1 MTQDESA
8 LLQDVG
14 EVLQGVPTDTVLA
27 VLAKLM
33 AATIAYGASDI
44 EEADALVE
52 SLDGRLRL
60 GVRQNWDALRQVR
73 FEATC
78 GGRA

>member
-1 MTQDESA
+1 MTPDESA
-8 LLQDVG
+8 LLQEVG
-14 EVLQGVPTDTVLA
+14 EVLHGVPTDTVLA

-44 EEADALVE
+44 EEADALVA
-52 SLDGRLRL
+52 SLDDRLKR
-60 GVRQNWDALRQVR
+60 GVRQNWDALRQAR